1 MRALLS
7 IDYTF
12 DFVADEGRLTT
23 GAAGQ
28 AIEAALVAR
37 TQPLSKPVSMS
48 FLPLIVMRKQT
59 TIILKTACSHPTIL
73 RAVRG
78 DIFMVV

>member
-37 TQPLSKPVSMS
+37 TKPVSMS

-78 DIFMVV
+78 DIFTAV